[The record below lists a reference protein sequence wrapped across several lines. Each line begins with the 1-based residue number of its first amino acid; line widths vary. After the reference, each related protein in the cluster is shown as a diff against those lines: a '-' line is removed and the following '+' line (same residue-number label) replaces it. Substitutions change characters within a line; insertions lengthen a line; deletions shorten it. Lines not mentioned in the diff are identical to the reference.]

1 MDGGRAKGA
10 VGVGGRWEGQGCGG
24 SVGVAGGGDFFGG
37 NGGKSGVG
45 GLTGVGLCGRI
56 GVQLKDC
63 LIVKLM
69 DRFLFCDS
77 YIIYYG
83 GYLL

>member
-1 MDGGRAKGA
+1 M
-10 VGVGGRWEGQGCGG
+10 
-24 SVGVAGGGDFFGG
+24 AGGGFFWGEWWE
-37 NGGKSGVG
+37 SGVG

-69 DRFLFCDS
+69 DRFFFCDS